1 MEKNMLLYHGSNVEV
16 SNPKISDCI
25 PYILQFYDN
34 EVSLLISNK
43 YGYSIMDSYRKF
55 LFSKT
60 YQMLCNTEL
69 EMWEFSPAGI
79 FDMWEAELVT
89 GEPRNS
95 LYLRRD

>member
-1 MEKNMLLYHGSNVEV
+1 MGKEL
-16 SNPKISDCI
+16 
-25 PYILQFYDN
+25 PYILQFYDK

-43 YGYSIMDSYRKF
+43 YGYPIMDAYRKF

-60 YQMLCNTEL
+60 YQMISNPEL
-69 EMWEFSPAGI
+69 EMWEFSFVGI
-79 FDMWEAELVT
+79 FDIWEVELVT